1 MGHSKSSPKRE
12 IHSHTGLPQE
22 TKIVSNNLT
31 LQLKEL
37 GKEQQTKPNVRGKGI
52 IKIRDEINKR
62 ESKKITQKINETK
75 SWFFE
80 NIDKIDKLLNTLIKK
95 KRERED
101 PD

>member
-1 MGHSKSSPKRE
+1 M
-12 IHSHTGLPQE
+12 
-22 TKIVSNNLT
+22 
-31 LQLKEL
+31 
-37 GKEQQTKPNVRGKGI
+37 RGKGI

-75 SWFFE
+75 SCFFE
-80 NIDKIDKLLNTLIKK
+80 NINKIDKLLNTLIKK